1 MAIDLSA
8 VTLTELRYAIAVADH
23 RHFGRAAAACFVTQ
37 PTLST
42 QVQKLER
49 SLGVKL
55 FERSNRRVDLTGEGE
70 EIVREAR
77 AVLAA
82 AERILEVARS
92 KNEPGTGTWRLGVI
106 PTLAPYLLPWLV
118 PRLREAFP
126 KLRLVFREMK
136 TSDVL
141 AEIAARKIDCG
152 MLALPVEG
160 TNLTVEPIFD
170 EPFHVIV
177 PAAHALAGRK
187 SVHESDLLGER
198 VLLLDEGHC
207 LREQALSIC
216 ARAGAVDGTE
226 AGDFR
231 ATSLPTLRRMVGS
244 GMGITLLPA
253 LALRETLEGTAALPF
268 AGSPPFR
275 RMAMVWRASHPR
287 ARDCAEIAAVLRKN
301 LPEEVRPV
309 SAAARTAGSRN
320 ASGDGAAR
328 RR

>member
-8 VTLTELRYAIAVADH
+8 VTLTELRYAVAVADH

-37 PTLST
+37 PTLSA
-42 QVQKLER
+42 QVGKLER
-49 SLGVKL
+49 SLGVRL
-55 FERSNRRVDLTGEGE
+55 FERSSQSVHMTSEGE

-92 KNEPGTGTWRLGVI
+92 KKEPMTGTWRLGVI

-126 KLRLVFREMK
+126 RLRLVFREMK

-141 AEIAARKIDCG
+141 AEITARKIDCG
-152 MLALPVEG
+152 MLALPLDAA
-160 TNLTVEPIFD
+160 NLVVEPIFD
-170 EPFHVIV
+170 EPFFVIV
-177 PAAHALAGRK
+177 PAGHELAGKK
-187 SVHESDLLGER
+187 SVRESDLQGRR

-216 ARAGAVDGTE
+216 ARAGAIDGTD

-231 ATSLPTLRRMVGS
+231 ATSLSTLRHMVAG

-253 LALRETLEGTAALPF
+253 LAVRDADPATATLPF
-268 AGSPPFR
+268 AGDAPSR
-275 RMAMVWRASHPR
+275 RMALVWRESHPR
-287 ARDCAEIAAVLRKN
+287 ARDYVELAKFLRAN
-301 LPEEVRPV
+301 LPEGV
-309 SAAARTAGSRN
+309 SAPPGAKSARSTGPS
-320 ASGDGAAR
+320 
-328 RR
+328 

>member
-8 VTLTELRYAIAVADH
+8 VTLTELRYAVAVADH

-37 PTLST
+37 PTLSA
-42 QVQKLER
+42 QIGKLER
-49 SLGVKL
+49 ALGVRL
-55 FERSNRRVDLTGEGE
+55 FERSSQAVHLTPEGE

-77 AVLAA
+77 AVLAG

-92 KNEPGTGTWRLGVI
+92 RKEPMTGTWRLGVI

-126 KLRLVFREMK
+126 NLRLVFREMK

-141 AEIAARKIDCG
+141 EEIARRRLDCG
-152 MLALPVEG
+152 MLAMPIEASG
-160 TNLTVEPIFD
+160 LTVVPVFD
-170 EPFHVIV
+170 EPFFLIV
-177 PAAHALAGRK
+177 PADDDLAKKR
-187 SVHESDLLGER
+187 SVRESDLQGRR

-216 ARAGAVDGTE
+216 ARAGALDGTE

-231 ATSLPTLRRMVGS
+231 ATSLSTLRRMVAG

-253 LALRETLEGTAALPF
+253 LAVRESDGGTATLPF
-268 AGSPPFR
+268 EGHPPAR
-275 RMAMVWRASHPR
+275 RMALAWRESHPR
-287 ARDCAEIAAVLRKN
+287 ARDYAELARFLRAN
-301 LPEEVRPV
+301 LPEGVRK
-309 SAAARTAGSRN
+309 AGSD
-320 ASGDGAAR
+320 APKR
-328 RR
+328 RPA